1 MRLMQ
6 SESNDKFAVRAPSV
20 AILLCTLRGNDYL
33 REQLDSIV
41 RQAYTSWSVW
51 VSDDGSDRSTHAIL
65 DEYQASMG
73 NSRLSILRGP
83 AKGFAANFLSLAC
96 NANIDAD
103 YYAYAD
109 QDDIWESDKL
119 MQALQWLEGIPADVP
134 ALYCARTRKVDADNQ
149 EIGFS
154 EKWARPLG
162 FANAL
167 VQSIA
172 SGNTMVFN
180 KAACDLLRIAGPD
193 VEVAAHDWW
202 TYQLVSGSGGRVFHD
217 IYPTVRYRQ
226 HSENLIGTNGT
237 WSARAHRLHM
247 LLKGRFRN
255 WSKMNIAALE
265 TMRAQLTA
273 ENQVRLDEFSK
284 ARQGGIYSRLAA
296 LLRAGVYRQ
305 TWLGNLGLVAAVILK
320 KL

>member
-1 MRLMQ
+1 MESEPNDQ
-6 SESNDKFAVRAPSV
+6 SSVREPSV
-20 AILLCTLRGNDYL
+20 AILLCTLRGHDYL

-41 RQAYTSWSVW
+41 RQAYKSWSVW

-65 DEYQASMG
+65 DEYQASLG
-73 NSRLSILRGP
+73 SSRFSILCGP
-83 AKGFAANFLSLAC
+83 AKGFATNFLSLAC

-119 MQALQWLEGIPADVP
+119 TQALQWLEGISADVP

-154 EKWARPLG
+154 ERWSRPLS

-180 KAACDLLRIAGPD
+180 RAACDLLRIAGPD
-193 VEVAAHDWW
+193 IEIAAHDWW

-217 IYPTVRYRQ
+217 IRPTVRYRQ
-226 HSENLIGTNGT
+226 HSDNLIGTNGT
-237 WSARAHRLHM
+237 SSARIHRLHM

-255 WSKMNIAALE
+255 WSQMNIVALQ
-265 TMRAQLTA
+265 TMRAHLTT
-273 ENQVRLDEFSK
+273 ENQTRLDDFSK
-284 ARQGGIYSRLAA
+284 ARQGGLFARLAA
-296 LLRAGVYRQ
+296 LRRSGVNRQ
-305 TWLGNLGLVAAVILK
+305 TRLGNLGLFAAVILK

>member
-1 MRLMQ
+1 MESEPNDQ
-6 SESNDKFAVRAPSV
+6 SSVREPSV
-20 AILLCTLRGNDYL
+20 AILLCTLRGHDYL

-41 RQAYTSWSVW
+41 RQAYKSWSVW

-65 DEYQASMG
+65 DEYQASLG
-73 NSRLSILRGP
+73 SSRFSILCGP
-83 AKGFAANFLSLAC
+83 AKGFATNFLSLAC

-119 MQALQWLEGIPADVP
+119 TQALQWLEGIPADVP
-134 ALYCARTRKVDADNQ
+134 ALYCARTRKVDADNH

-154 EKWARPLG
+154 EKWTRPPC

-180 KAACDLLRIAGPD
+180 KVACDLLRIAGSD
-193 VEVAAHDWW
+193 IEIAAHDWW

-217 IYPTVRYRQ
+217 THPTVRYRQ
-226 HSENLIGTNGT
+226 HSQNLIGTNGT
-237 WSARAHRLHM
+237 PSARIHRLHM
-247 LLKGRFRN
+247 LLKGRFSN
-255 WSKMNIAALE
+255 WSQMNIAALE
-265 TMRAQLTA
+265 ATRAQLT
-273 ENQVRLDEFSK
+273 EESQIRLDEFSK
-284 ARQGGIYSRLAA
+284 ARQGGLLARISA
-296 LLRAGVYRQ
+296 FRRSGVYRQ